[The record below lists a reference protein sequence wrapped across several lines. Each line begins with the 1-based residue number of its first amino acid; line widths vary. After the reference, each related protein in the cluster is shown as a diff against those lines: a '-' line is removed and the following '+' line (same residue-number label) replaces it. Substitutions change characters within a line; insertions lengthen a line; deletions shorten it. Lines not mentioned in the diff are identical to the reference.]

1 MRITDNMVERNV
13 LFDLGY
19 AESRLLRLQ
28 NMASSGKRI
37 SRPEDDPVGTQ
48 RSMSLRTHM
57 AHNDQFMR
65 NLSRARGWMEQTEQ
79 SLSELSSVLV
89 RARELGIYGATDTIS
104 PQAREA
110 LAAEISQL
118 ADEVLTIG
126 NVEIE
131 GRKLLT
137 GTRPEWKLGPG
148 VIVTVENHGS
158 VAQGGTGLLD
168 EIYSAL
174 RSLEAALVTG
184 GTGDT
189 SQILAST
196 QALDVSLDR
205 VLSYRVIN
213 GARLRRLDIMDSRG
227 TETRIE
233 YTKLLS
239 DVEDVDL
246 SYVLVDLQAKE
257 AAYRAT
263 LGVAARII
271 QPTLLDFLK

>member
-13 LFDLGY
+13 LFDLNY
-19 AESRLLRLQ
+19 AERRLLRLQ

-37 SRPEDDPVGTQ
+37 SRPEDDPVETE
-48 RSMSLRTHM
+48 RSMTLRTHM

-65 NLSRARGWMEQTEQ
+65 NLVRARGWMEQIEE

-89 RARELGIYGATDTIS
+89 RARELGIYGATDTTS
-104 PQAREA
+104 PQDRQA
-110 LAAEISQL
+110 LAAEVAQL
-118 ADEVLTIG
+118 AEEALNTG
-126 NVEIE
+126 NTETE

-137 GTRPEWKLGPG
+137 GTRPEWKLWPG
-148 VIVTVENHGS
+148 IIVTVEDHGP
-158 VAQGGTGLLD
+158 VADGGTGLLD
-168 EIYSAL
+168 EIYSGL
-174 RSLEAALVTG
+174 KNLEAALVAG

-189 SQILAST
+189 SLIASAT
-196 QALDVSLDR
+196 QALDGSIDR

-213 GARLRRLDIMDSRG
+213 GARLRRLDIIENRG
-227 TETRIE
+227 KETKIE

-239 DVEDVDL
+239 DAEDVDL

>member
-1 MRITDNMVERNV
+1 MRITDNTVQRNV
-13 LFDLGY
+13 LFDLSH
-19 AESRLLRLQ
+19 AERRLLRLQ
-28 NMASSGKRI
+28 NMASSGKTI
-37 SRPEDDPVGTQ
+37 SRPEDDPVGTE

-65 NLSRARGWMEQTEQ
+65 NLVMARGWMEQIEE
-79 SLSELSSVLV
+79 SLSELSAVLV
-89 RARELGIYGATDTIS
+89 RARELGIYGATDTAS
-104 PQAREA
+104 PQARQA
-110 LAAEISQL
+110 LAAEVAQL
-118 ADEVLTIG
+118 AEEVLNIANT
-126 NVEIE
+126 EIE

-137 GTRPEWKLGPG
+137 GTRPQWKLGPG
-148 VIVTVENHGS
+148 VVITVEDHGP
-158 VAQGGTGLLD
+158 VADGGTGLLD
-168 EIYSAL
+168 EIYSGL
-174 RSLEAALVTG
+174 KNLEAALVAG
-184 GTGDT
+184 GTGD
-189 SQILAST
+189 SSLIASAT
-196 QALDVSLDR
+196 RALDGSMDR

-213 GARLRRLDIMDSRG
+213 GARLRRLDILENRG
-227 TETRIE
+227 KETKIE